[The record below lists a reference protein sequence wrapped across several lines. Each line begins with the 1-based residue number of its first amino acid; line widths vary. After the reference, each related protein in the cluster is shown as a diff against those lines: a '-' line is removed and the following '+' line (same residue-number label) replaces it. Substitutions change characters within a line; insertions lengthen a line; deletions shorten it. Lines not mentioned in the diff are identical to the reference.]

1 MSGHSACMPC
11 IKAVIAQSDRHIATA
26 FCSLTVI
33 PSNQSCTVR
42 CHVHSYHPQLRTSGS
57 ASYPRATC
65 TTHKH
70 QHSIAPMH
78 TSNSSSYISSTTS
91 YATPAILCLRL
102 HYTHISI
109 CTHPAAHRDVEAPA
123 AQAISIPAN
132 SMPSCSTYISTAII
146 HAIFAIPCPPQHHT
160 QAMQPD
166 LKSVCACRKAANS
179 SHRSCSPTC
188 TASGIR

>member
-42 CHVHSYHPQLRTSGS
+42 CHVHSYHPQLRTSSS

-70 QHSIAPMH
+70 QHSIAHIKQQLIHQQHHIICHSCHPMPPTALH
-78 TSNSSSYISSTTS
+78 T
-91 YATPAILCLRL
+91 
-102 HYTHISI
+102 HQ
-109 CTHPAAHRDVEAPA
+109 HPTAHRDVEAPA

-166 LKSVCACRKAANS
+166 LKSVCACRKASLTTMNLRDSNLAA
-179 SHRSCSPTC
+179 
-188 TASGIR
+188 TAVIP

>member
-1 MSGHSACMPC
+1 M
-11 IKAVIAQSDRHIATA
+11 
-26 FCSLTVI
+26 
-33 PSNQSCTVR
+33 
-42 CHVHSYHPQLRTSGS
+42 
-57 ASYPRATC
+57 
-65 TTHKH
+65 
-70 QHSIAPMH
+70 
-78 TSNSSSYISSTTS
+78 
-91 YATPAILCLRL
+91 
-102 HYTHISI
+102 
-109 CTHPAAHRDVEAPA
+109 CTHPAAHHDVEAPA

-188 TASGIR
+188 TASGSRQRVRALQANQMLKRQHRFCHKAASGHRVDRAQWAGIAAARRASATGAHEDPDEKRPHARSQLLRSAGS

>member
-11 IKAVIAQSDRHIATA
+11 IKAVIAQCDRHIATA

-70 QHSIAPMH
+70 QHSIAHIKQQLIHQQHHIICHSCHPMPPTAPHTHENLHTSGCASSRQSTCSTSNQHPSKQHAKLQHIHQHSYHTCHICHPMPPPASH
-78 TSNSSSYISSTTS
+78 TSN
-91 YATPAILCLRL
+91 
-102 HYTHISI
+102 
-109 CTHPAAHRDVEAPA
+109 AA
-123 AQAISIPAN
+123 
-132 SMPSCSTYISTAII
+132 
-146 HAIFAIPCPPQHHT
+146 
-160 QAMQPD
+160 
-166 LKSVCACRKAANS
+166 
-179 SHRSCSPTC
+179 
-188 TASGIR
+188 

>member
-1 MSGHSACMPC
+1 MRSKQVCSIPHLLCYKGVFHPYHRMCVLCSNVHTIYCG
-11 IKAVIAQSDRHIATA
+11 I
-26 FCSLTVI
+26 CSLVWEFKHCALHT
-33 PSNQSCTVR
+33 
-42 CHVHSYHPQLRTSGS
+42 
-57 ASYPRATC
+57 
-65 TTHKH
+65 H
-70 QHSIAPMH
+70 QHP
-78 TSNSSSYISSTTS
+78 T
-91 YATPAILCLRL
+91 
-102 HYTHISI
+102 
-109 CTHPAAHRDVEAPA
+109 AHRDVEAPA

-188 TASGIR
+188 TASGSRQRVRALQADQMLKRQHRFCHKAASG

>member
-1 MSGHSACMPC
+1 MCSSTIISLDRIDYWVACECKWDNSGDTTAVLKHWARALCRMSSYSSTVTCDVRSFTHSACMPC

-70 QHSIAPMH
+70 QHSIAHIKQQLIHQQHHIICHSCHPMPPTALHTHQHLH
-78 TSNSSSYISSTTS
+78 TSG
-91 YATPAILCLRL
+91 
-102 HYTHISI
+102 
-109 CTHPAAHRDVEAPA
+109 
-123 AQAISIPAN
+123 
-132 SMPSCSTYISTAII
+132 
-146 HAIFAIPCPPQHHT
+146 
-160 QAMQPD
+160 
-166 LKSVCACRKAANS
+166 CAS
-179 SHRSCSPTC
+179 
-188 TASGIR
+188 